1 MKRNRLEDIL
11 LMDFC
16 GLIVLA
22 EILHMAILLRGWSF
36 SRCAI
41 WFAVGLAVI
50 AVVSAAF
57 FAWKTYKGKCALK
70 EGADESVKDGST
82 TGRIDTSA
90 VMKKL
95 RKSRRVEAY
104 LALGVLALMLSQ
116 IAFLLFGGQAYLKGD
131 MTVETVGSFLTT
143 DSVYQ
148 VNPLTGA
155 PYTTGMPLRLQILGL
170 PGMYG
175 FLCSVTGI
183 SPIIMVGTIIPVV
196 VLIFSYLAFG
206 LLGQALFPEER
217 KKQLGFL
224 IAVGLLFWVE
234 TSAVSMD
241 GFRLLYA
248 GYQGVTIRN
257 LVLLPWLFSL
267 ILRKKWLY
275 AFGLVAVEACM
286 VWTLYGLG
294 MCGLA
299 IAVMFLVRIY
309 PAMKEKYLELSAKR
323 RGQHDGT
330 P

>member
-57 FAWKTYKGKCALK
+57 FAWKACANGRARR
-70 EGADESVKDGST
+70 EEATRAAKDGSD
-82 TGRIDTSA
+82 TGRIDTAA
-90 VMKKL
+90 VKRMGKT
-95 RKSRRVEAY
+95 RAVEWG
-104 LALGVLALMLSQ
+104 LVLGVLLIMLSQ
-116 IAFLLFGGQAYLKGD
+116 VLFLLFGGQVYLKGD
-131 MTVETVGSFLTT
+131 MTVETVGSFLAT

-148 VNPLTGA
+148 VNPMTGA
-155 PYTTGMPLRLQILGL
+155 PYEIGMPLRLQILGL

-183 SPIIMVGTIIPVV
+183 SPITMVGVIIPVV

-206 LLGQALFPEER
+206 LLGQALFPEES
-217 KKQLGFL
+217 KKQWGFL
-224 IAVGLLFWVE
+224 IAVGILFWVE
-234 TSAVSMD
+234 ATAVSMD
-241 GFRLLYA
+241 GFQLLYA

-267 ILRKKWLY
+267 VLRKKWLY
-275 AFGLVAVEACM
+275 AFALVAVEACI

-294 MCGLA
+294 MCALA
-299 IAVMFLVRIY
+299 IAVMILVRIY
-309 PAMKEKYLELSAKR
+309 PAAKEKYLEISAKR
-323 RGQHDGT
+323 RAQNDGT